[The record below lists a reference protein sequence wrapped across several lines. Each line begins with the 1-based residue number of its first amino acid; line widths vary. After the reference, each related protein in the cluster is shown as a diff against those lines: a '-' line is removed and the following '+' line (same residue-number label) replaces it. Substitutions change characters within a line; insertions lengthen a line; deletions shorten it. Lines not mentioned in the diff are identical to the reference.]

1 MVDAASRR
9 NITPFGFSFF
19 RVSYRTKFNFSLII
33 TRVNIHHHL
42 LIKLQKRCYATA
54 LLKISLQLRF
64 PEAILLHAAKF

>member
-33 TRVNIHHHL
+33 TRVNIHYH
-42 LIKLQKRCYATA
+42 LQKRCYATA